1 MKWFALTLVFVN
13 LVFWYALSRPSGYLQ
28 PNSVASGTLPR
39 VGSLKT
45 PDLRRESLSSVE
57 GVGRVA
63 YSDELAERSCVS
75 VGWFESSTIAKS
87 LAERVVADRSYEY
100 QVLETERLLPPLHW
114 IIIPPQP
121 RDVALEQLKS
131 LQKQGVDSY
140 LIARGENRNAISLG
154 LFESREAAVSVLE
167 EKKRQNLNAVLAN
180 FPRNQL
186 SYALSFETRPELVEK
201 LVRAVEADYGN
212 NFDFIEI
219 NPCKGVATSDKN
231 P

>member
-1 MKWFALTLVFVN
+1 MRWFALILVCVN
-13 LVFWYALSRPSGYLQ
+13 LVFWYALSGPSGYLQ

-45 PDLRRESLSSVE
+45 PDLRRESLSSVDRS
-57 GVGRVA
+57 GRVTD
-63 YSDELAERSCVS
+63 SEELSVRSCVS
-75 VGWFESSTIAKS
+75 VGWFESDTVAKS
-87 LAERVVADRSYEY
+87 LAERVVAGRSNAY
-100 QVLETERLLPPLHW
+100 QVVETERELPPLHW
-114 IIIPPQP
+114 VIIPPQP
-121 RDVALEQLKS
+121 EDVAQEQLKS
-131 LQKQGVDSY
+131 LQEQGIDSY

-154 LFESREAAVSVLE
+154 LFESREAAISVLE

-219 NPCKGVATSDKN
+219 NPCKGVATSEKT